1 MGHILKCHEIVKT
14 DFVRADNCYLYDDM
28 GRRYIDFESG
38 IWCTVLGHNHPRIS
52 QAITQQ
58 LSQIIHLGTRYP
70 NQIAEEA
77 AISVLEITGMNE
89 GKCVFLSSG
98 SEAVEF
104 GVQAA
109 RKVTGK
115 DCLLT
120 FNNSFLGSYGSAG
133 SKRESEWLLLNW
145 NDFEETDLHAKL
157 NLLPFD
163 QLGGFVFEP
172 GGSGIGFLHFPPK
185 YLVEEICRRIKQS
198 GGVVVVNEV
207 TTGMRRTGK
216 WFGYQHYD
224 IQPDIV
230 SIGKGLGNG
239 YPVSSVAITQEIA
252 ETLESIGIRY
262 AQSHQ
267 NDPLGCA
274 VAREVITVLR
284 EENWIDIGA
293 SKGEFFL
300 QGLKWLVEK
309 YPTAQDARGRGMLL
323 GLELIPNGQLTTEAT
338 YLEMLKKGFLI
349 GYYPAANLLR
359 FDPALTIEIASIQ
372 NLIDGLDELLN
383 SH

>member
-1 MGHILKCHEIVKT
+1 MGHILKCHEIIKT
-14 DFVRADNCYLYDDM
+14 DFVRAENCYLYDDL
-28 GRRYIDFESG
+28 GHRFIDFESG
-38 IWCTVLGHNHPRIS
+38 IWCTVLGHNHPRI
-52 QAITQQ
+52 TQVIIKQ
-58 LSQIIHLGTRYP
+58 LSQIMHLGTRYP

-77 AISVLEITGMNE
+77 AMAVLEITRMKE

-109 RKVTGK
+109 RKLTGK
-115 DCLLT
+115 DHLLT
-120 FNNSFLGSYGSAG
+120 FQNSFLGSYGSVG
-133 SKRESEWLLLNW
+133 SKREGEWLLLDW
-145 NDFEETDLHAKL
+145 NNFDESNLHTILDQIPFE
-157 NLLPFD
+157 
-163 QLGGFVFEP
+163 QLAGYVFEP
-172 GGSGIGFLHFPPK
+172 GGSGIGFVHFPPQS
-185 YLVEEICRRIKQS
+185 LVQEICRRVKQS
-198 GGVVVVNEV
+198 GGVVIVNEV
-207 TTGMRRTGK
+207 TTGMGRTGK
-216 WFGYQHYD
+216 WFGFQHYD

-239 YPVSSVAITQEIA
+239 YPVSSVAMTQVIA

-267 NDPLGCA
+267 NDPLGCV
-274 VAREVITVLR
+274 VANEVINVLR
-284 EENWIDIGA
+284 DENWIDIGA

-300 QGLKWLVEK
+300 QGLKGLVKK
-309 YPTAQDARGRGMLL
+309 YPLARDARGRGMLL
-323 GLELIPNGQLTTEAT
+323 GLELIPNGQLTTEAA

-359 FDPALTIEIASIQ
+359 FDPALTIEIGSIQ